1 VTLDKRR
8 AGEAQITFGIRG
20 SLSLGTV
27 NVKTPLG
34 FMEFHVVPADVP
46 FLLYLVNMDRL
57 RATYDNL
64 KDVVKQEGRPQVL
77 VFRMYRHPW
86 ILLDPVKSFVA

>member
-1 VTLDKRR
+1 MTLDKRR

-20 SLSLGTV
+20 SLSLGIV

-34 FMEFHVVPADVP
+34 FMEFHVVPANML
-46 FLLYLVNMDRL
+46 FLLYLADIDRL

-64 KDVVKQEGRPQVL
+64 KDVVK
-77 VFRMYRHPW
+77 
-86 ILLDPVKSFVA
+86 